1 LANILIKRECRIE
14 ELNLENN
21 KLGDNNIKLLL
32 NSLNETNLSVKVLN
46 LSRNFISNNST
57 ENLKEFLKK
66 N

>member
-1 LANILIKRECRIE
+1 
-14 ELNLENN
+14 LENN